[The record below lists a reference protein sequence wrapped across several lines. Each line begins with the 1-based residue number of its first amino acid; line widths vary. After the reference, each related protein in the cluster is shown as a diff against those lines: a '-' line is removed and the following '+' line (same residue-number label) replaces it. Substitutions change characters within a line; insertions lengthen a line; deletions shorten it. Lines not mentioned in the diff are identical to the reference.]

1 MRRPPGSPAFIQVST
16 SPRGRVFAITRLMA
30 SAAPTLHI
38 EGDRL
43 RVPASAWQLDGFRAW
58 IRSQEFPSGVRAS
71 FLAGEVFIE
80 MSPDSIESH
89 NKVKTALTAT
99 LEQVARDEDLGEI
112 YSDRALLCHTEV
124 GLSTEPDLVF
134 ASWQTLEMGRL
145 RLVPGARSGEFVE
158 LQGAP
163 DLVVEV
169 VSDSSERK
177 DLEYLR
183 AAYAQAAIAE
193 YWIIDARRA
202 ELRFEILQ
210 LADGEYRSTSAAG
223 PEQVSLVFGRRFV
236 LERERNRVG
245 RYRYR
250 LLPR

>member
-1 MRRPPGSPAFIQVST
+1 M
-16 SPRGRVFAITRLMA
+16 

-38 EGDRL
+38 EGDRV
-43 RVPASAWQLDGFRAW
+43 RVPATAWQLDGFREW
-58 IRSQEFPSGVRAS
+58 VQSQGFPSDVRAS
-71 FLAGEVFIE
+71 FLGGEVFIE

-99 LEQVARDEDLGEI
+99 LEQVARDEDLGEV
-112 YSDRALLCHTEV
+112 YSDRALLCHREA

-134 ASWQTLEMGRL
+134 ASWQALEMGRL
-145 RLVPGARSGEFVE
+145 RLVPGARVGEYVE

-183 AAYAQAAIAE
+183 AAYARAGIPE

-202 ELRFEILQ
+202 ELRFEILALSQ
-210 LADGEYRSTSAAG
+210 GEYRCLSPADGPQTS
-223 PEQVSLVFGRRFV
+223 VVFQRSFL
-236 LERERNRVG
+236 LEREPNRVG

-250 LLPR
+250 LSVP